1 MLVSP
6 CLRFPRLARYQVFL
20 SQCGHC
26 GIRTHGG
33 PIIRLSGHRSYW
45 TYSLHL
51 PTLPRGY
58 FSLKKLSISRKK
70 SGRKPSYLFASTSLL
85 LHPFILYCVRSTTI
99 RTQNIP
105 LRGLS
110 GHLHT
115 SHWHSSPS
123 PKRV

>member
-85 LHPFILYCVRSTTI
+85 LHPFILYCVRSKGCKS
-99 RTQNIP
+99 NDVDANKYE
-105 LRGLS
+105 G
-110 GHLHT
+110 
-115 SHWHSSPS
+115 
-123 PKRV
+123 